1 MPKKNKKKTRSFL
14 KIKTINLVLRGI
26 TLGSKFLLS
35 IYLVKFLSLEANGE
49 YGIFV
54 ATISMLTYVLGLDF
68 YSFNNREILQENSSE
83 SGKKIK
89 NQFFLFTIVY
99 LIVLPLLYVLGL
111 FDFIG
116 EKYVFLF
123 YLILIFDHISIEL
136 YRLLVVFSK
145 PIQANMNLFL
155 RTGIWILVLIFA
167 WHNDFEELKN
177 LKSVFNFW
185 MIGSFLS
192 VAYSIFSLSTTG
204 ISIPWRE
211 KIETKWILAGL
222 KIATPFFIAT
232 LSYKI
237 IQFADRYMVEFYL
250 GTKQTGVYY
259 FFSNI
264 SMLIET
270 FVQTTV
276 VMIYSPQL
284 IASLKKDKPFQ
295 INIFKTFSKEIVIYS
310 VLAVVSV
317 CAIIYPLLYIVEKT
331 ELFLSISVFFVMI
344 TTRFIFNISL
354 IYHFKLYVAKKD
366 RIIMT
371 STLVAVL
378 FNISLNFILIPYY
391 GLIGGAL
398 ATLVSILIMMGFKL
412 FYAKKYEH

>member
-1 MPKKNKKKTRSFL
+1 MKT
-14 KIKTINLVLRGI
+14 KTINLVLRGI

-204 ISIPWRE
+204 ISIPWIE

-331 ELFLSISVFFVMI
+331 ELFLSISVFFVMV

>member
-1 MPKKNKKKTRSFL
+1 M

-331 ELFLSISVFFVMI
+331 ELFLSISVFFVMV

-378 FNISLNFILIPYY
+378 FNISLNFIFIPYY

>member
-1 MPKKNKKKTRSFL
+1 M
-14 KIKTINLVLRGI
+14 KIKIINLALRGI

-68 YSFNNREILQENSSE
+68 YSFNNREILQEKSSE

-89 NQFFLFTIVY
+89 NQFALFTLVY
-99 LIVLPLLYVLGL
+99 LIILPLLYVFGI

-116 EKYVFLF
+116 QKYILLF

-145 PIQANMNLFL
+145 PIQANINLFL

-167 WHNDFEELKN
+167 WHNDFEDLKN
-177 LKSVFNFW
+177 LNSVFNLW
-185 MIGSFLS
+185 LVGSFIS
-192 VAYSIFSLSTTG
+192 VIYSIFSLSTVG
-204 ISIPWRE
+204 ISIPWKE
-211 KIETKWILAGL
+211 KIETKWILKGL
-222 KIATPFFIAT
+222 KVALPFFIAT

-250 GTKQTGVYY
+250 GSKQTGIYY

-276 VMIYSPQL
+276 VMIFSPKL

-295 INIFKTFSKEIVIYS
+295 IDIFKTFSKEIIIYS
-310 VLAVVSV
+310 VVAVVSV
-317 CAIIYPLLYIVEKT
+317 CAIIYPLLHVVEKT
-331 ELFLSISVFFVMI
+331 ELFLSISVFFVMV

-366 RIIMT
+366 SLIMT
-371 STLVAVL
+371 STLFAVL
-378 FNISLNFILIPYY
+378 VNISLNFILIPFY

-398 ATLVSILIMMGFKL
+398 ATLISILVMLGFKL

>member
-1 MPKKNKKKTRSFL
+1 M

-232 LSYKI
+232 LSYKT

-378 FNISLNFILIPYY
+378 FNVSLNFILIPYY

-398 ATLVSILIMMGFKL
+398 ATLISILIMMGFKL

>member
-1 MPKKNKKKTRSFL
+1 MKT
-14 KIKTINLVLRGI
+14 KTINLVLRGI

-232 LSYKI
+232 LSYKT

-378 FNISLNFILIPYY
+378 FNVSLNFILIPYY

-398 ATLVSILIMMGFKL
+398 ATLISILIMMGFKL

>member
-1 MPKKNKKKTRSFL
+1 M
-14 KIKTINLVLRGI
+14 INLALRGI

-35 IYLVKFLSLEANGE
+35 IYLVKFLSLEANGK

-68 YSFNNREILQENSSE
+68 YSFNNREILQEKSSE

-89 NQFFLFTIVY
+89 NQFVLFTLVY
-99 LIVLPLLYVLGL
+99 LIILPLLYVFGI

-116 EKYVFLF
+116 QKYILLF
-123 YLILIFDHISIEL
+123 YLILIFDHISTEL

-145 PIQANMNLFL
+145 PIQANINLFL

-167 WHNDFEELKN
+167 WHNHFEDLRN
-177 LKSVFNFW
+177 LNSVFNLW
-185 MIGSFLS
+185 LVGSFIS
-192 VAYSIFSLSTTG
+192 VIYSIFSLSTVG
-204 ISIPWRE
+204 ISIPWKE
-211 KIETKWILAGL
+211 KIETKWILKGL
-222 KIATPFFIAT
+222 KIALPFFIAT

-250 GTKQTGVYY
+250 GTKQTGIYY

-276 VMIYSPQL
+276 VMIYSPKL

-295 INIFKTFSKEIVIYS
+295 IDIFKTFSKEIIIYS
-310 VLAVVSV
+310 VVAVVSV
-317 CAIIYPLLYIVEKT
+317 CAIIYPLLHVVEKT
-331 ELFLSISVFFVMI
+331 ELFLSISVFFVMV

-366 RIIMT
+366 SLIMT
-371 STLVAVL
+371 STLFAVL
-378 FNISLNFILIPYY
+378 VNISLNFILIPFY

-398 ATLVSILIMMGFKL
+398 ATLISILVMMGFKL

>member
-1 MPKKNKKKTRSFL
+1 M
-14 KIKTINLVLRGI
+14 KIKIINLALRGI

-68 YSFNNREILQENSSE
+68 YSFNNREILQEKSSE

-89 NQFFLFTIVY
+89 NQFALFTLVY
-99 LIVLPLLYVLGL
+99 LIILPLLYVFGI

-116 EKYVFLF
+116 QKYILLF

-145 PIQANMNLFL
+145 PIQANINLFL

-167 WHNDFEELKN
+167 WHNHFEDLKN
-177 LKSVFNFW
+177 LNSVFNLW
-185 MIGSFLS
+185 LVGSFIS
-192 VAYSIFSLSTTG
+192 VIYSIFSLSTVD
-204 ISIPWRE
+204 ISIPWEE
-211 KIETKWILAGL
+211 KIETKWILKGL
-222 KIATPFFIAT
+222 KIALPFFIAT

-250 GTKQTGVYY
+250 GSKQTGIYY

-276 VMIYSPQL
+276 VMIYSPKL

-295 INIFKTFSKEIVIYS
+295 IDIFKTFSKEIIIYS
-310 VLAVVSV
+310 VVAVVSV
-317 CAIIYPLLYIVEKT
+317 CAIIYPLLHVVEKT
-331 ELFLSISVFFVMI
+331 ELFLSISVFFVMVS
-344 TTRFIFNISL
+344 TRFIFNISL

-366 RIIMT
+366 SLIMT
-371 STLVAVL
+371 STLFAVL
-378 FNISLNFILIPYY
+378 VNISLNFILIPFY

-398 ATLVSILIMMGFKL
+398 ATLISILVMMGFKL

>member
-1 MPKKNKKKTRSFL
+1 M
-14 KIKTINLVLRGI
+14 INLALRGI

-68 YSFNNREILQENSSE
+68 YSFNNREILQEKSSE

-89 NQFFLFTIVY
+89 NQFVLFTLVY
-99 LIVLPLLYVLGL
+99 LIILPLLYVFGL

-116 EKYVFLF
+116 QKYILLF

-167 WHNDFEELKN
+167 WHNHFEDLKN
-177 LKSVFNFW
+177 LNSVFNLW
-185 MIGSFLS
+185 LVGSFIS
-192 VAYSIFSLSTTG
+192 VIYSIFSLSTVG
-204 ISIPWRE
+204 ISIPWKE
-211 KIETKWILAGL
+211 KIETKWILKGL
-222 KIATPFFIAT
+222 KIALPFFIAT

-250 GTKQTGVYY
+250 GTKQTGIYY

-276 VMIYSPQL
+276 VMVYSPKL

-295 INIFKTFSKEIVIYS
+295 IDIFNTFSKEIIIYS

-317 CAIIYPLLYIVEKT
+317 CAIIYPLLHVVEKT
-331 ELFLSISVFFVMI
+331 ELFLSISVFFVMV

-366 RIIMT
+366 SLIMT
-371 STLVAVL
+371 STLFAVL
-378 FNISLNFILIPYY
+378 VNISLNFILIPFY

-398 ATLVSILIMMGFKL
+398 ATLISILVMMCFKL

>member
-1 MPKKNKKKTRSFL
+1 MKT
-14 KIKTINLVLRGI
+14 KTINLVLRGI

-177 LKSVFNFW
+177 IKSVFNFW
-185 MIGSFLS
+185 MIGSLLS
-192 VAYSIFSLSTTG
+192 VVYSIFSLSTTG
-204 ISIPWRE
+204 INIPWRE
-211 KIETKWILAGL
+211 KIETKWIFAGL

-232 LSYKI
+232 LSYKT

-331 ELFLSISVFFVMI
+331 ELFLSISVFFVMVI
-344 TTRFIFNISL
+344 TRFIFNISL

-366 RIIMT
+366 RVIMT
-371 STLVAVL
+371 STLVAVI
-378 FNISLNFILIPYY
+378 FNISLNYILIPFY

-398 ATLVSILIMMGFKL
+398 ATLISILIMMSFKL

>member
-1 MPKKNKKKTRSFL
+1 M

-232 LSYKI
+232 LSYKT

-310 VLAVVSV
+310 VLALVSV

-331 ELFLSISVFFVMI
+331 ELFLSISVFFVMV

-398 ATLVSILIMMGFKL
+398 ATLISILIMMGFKL

>member
-1 MPKKNKKKTRSFL
+1 M
-14 KIKTINLVLRGI
+14 INLALRGI

-68 YSFNNREILQENSSE
+68 YSFNNREILQEKSSE

-89 NQFFLFTIVY
+89 NQFVLFTLVY
-99 LIVLPLLYVLGL
+99 LIILPLLYVFGL

-116 EKYVFLF
+116 QKYILLF

-167 WHNDFEELKN
+167 WHNHFEDLKN
-177 LKSVFNFW
+177 LNSVFNLW
-185 MIGSFLS
+185 LVGSFIS
-192 VAYSIFSLSTTG
+192 VIYSIFSLSTVG
-204 ISIPWRE
+204 ISIPWKE
-211 KIETKWILAGL
+211 KIETKWILKGL
-222 KIATPFFIAT
+222 KIALPFFIAT

-250 GTKQTGVYY
+250 GTKQTGIYY

-276 VMIYSPQL
+276 VMIYSPKL

-295 INIFKTFSKEIVIYS
+295 IDIFNTFSKEIIIYS

-317 CAIIYPLLYIVEKT
+317 CAIIYPLLHVVEKT
-331 ELFLSISVFFVMI
+331 ELFLSISVFFVMV

-366 RIIMT
+366 SLIMT
-371 STLVAVL
+371 STLFAVL
-378 FNISLNFILIPYY
+378 VNISLNFILIPFY

-398 ATLVSILIMMGFKL
+398 ATLISMLVMMCFKL

>member
-1 MPKKNKKKTRSFL
+1 M
-14 KIKTINLVLRGI
+14 KIKIINLALRGI

-35 IYLVKFLSLEANGE
+35 IYLVKFLSLKANGE

-68 YSFNNREILQENSSE
+68 YSFNNREILQENSSK

-89 NQFFLFTIVY
+89 NQFFLFTVVY
-99 LIVLPLLYVLGL
+99 LLVLPLLYVFGL
-111 FDFIG
+111 FDFIS
-116 EKYVFLF
+116 EKYILLF

-145 PIQANMNLFL
+145 PIQANINLFL

-167 WHNDFEELKN
+167 WHNDFKDLKN
-177 LKSVFNFW
+177 LKSVFNSW
-185 MIGSFLS
+185 VVGSFLS
-192 VAYSIFSLSTTG
+192 VVYSIFSLSKVG

-211 KIETKWILAGL
+211 KLETKWILTGL
-222 KIATPFFIAT
+222 KIALPFFIAT

-250 GTKQTGVYY
+250 GTKQTGIYY

-276 VMIYSPQL
+276 VMIYSPKL
-284 IASLKKDKPFQ
+284 IASLKREKPFQ
-295 INIFKTFSKEIVIYS
+295 IDIFKNFSKEIIIYS
-310 VLAVVSV
+310 VVAVASV
-317 CAIIYPLLYIVEKT
+317 CAIIYPLLHVVEKT
-331 ELFLSISVFFVMI
+331 ELFLSISVFFVMVI
-344 TTRFIFNISL
+344 TRFIFNISL
-354 IYHFKLYVAKKD
+354 IYHFKLYVGKKD
-366 RIIMT
+366 RVIMT

-378 FNISLNFILIPYY
+378 FNISLNFILIPLY

-398 ATLVSILIMMGFKL
+398 ATFISIFVMMSFKL

>member
-1 MPKKNKKKTRSFL
+1 M

-111 FDFIG
+111 FDFIS

-232 LSYKI
+232 LSYKT

-331 ELFLSISVFFVMI
+331 ELFLSISVFFVMV

-398 ATLVSILIMMGFKL
+398 ATLISILIMMGFKL

>member
-1 MPKKNKKKTRSFL
+1 M

-232 LSYKI
+232 LSYKT

-398 ATLVSILIMMGFKL
+398 ATLISILIMMGFKL

>member
-1 MPKKNKKKTRSFL
+1 M
-14 KIKTINLVLRGI
+14 INLALRGI

-68 YSFNNREILQENSSE
+68 YSFNNREILQENSLE

-89 NQFFLFTIVY
+89 SQFFLFTLVY
-99 LIVLPLLYVLGL
+99 LLVLPLLYVFGL

-116 EKYVFLF
+116 EKYIFLF

-145 PIQANMNLFL
+145 PIQANINLFL

-167 WHNDFEELKN
+167 WHYDFKDLKN
-177 LKSVFNFW
+177 LKSVFNLW
-185 MIGSFLS
+185 LVGSFLS
-192 VAYSIFSLSTTG
+192 VVYSIFSISTVG
-204 ISIPWRE
+204 VKIPWKE
-211 KIETKWILAGL
+211 KMETKWILKGL
-222 KIATPFFIAT
+222 RIALPFFIAT

-250 GTKQTGVYY
+250 GTKQTGIYY

-276 VMIYSPQL
+276 VMIYSPKL

-295 INIFKTFSKEIVIYS
+295 IDIFKNFSKEIIIYS
-310 VLAVVSV
+310 VVAVASV
-317 CAIIYPLLYIVEKT
+317 CVIIYPLLHVVEKT
-331 ELFLSISVFFVMI
+331 ELFLSISVFFVMVI
-344 TTRFIFNISL
+344 TRFIFNISL
-354 IYHFKLYVAKKD
+354 IYHFKLYVGKKD
-366 RIIMT
+366 RVIMT

-378 FNISLNFILIPYY
+378 FNISLNFILIPLY

-398 ATLVSILIMMGFKL
+398 ATLISIFVMMSFKL

>member
-1 MPKKNKKKTRSFL
+1 M
-14 KIKTINLVLRGI
+14 KIKIINLALRGI

-68 YSFNNREILQENSSE
+68 YSFNNREILQEKSSE

-89 NQFFLFTIVY
+89 NQFVLFTLVY
-99 LIVLPLLYVLGL
+99 LIILPLLYVFGI

-116 EKYVFLF
+116 QKYILLF

-145 PIQANMNLFL
+145 PIQANINLFL

-167 WHNDFEELKN
+167 WHNHFEDLKN
-177 LKSVFNFW
+177 LNSVFNLW
-185 MIGSFLS
+185 LVGSFIS
-192 VAYSIFSLSTTG
+192 VIYSIFSLSTVG
-204 ISIPWRE
+204 ISIPWKE
-211 KIETKWILAGL
+211 KIETKWILKGL
-222 KIATPFFIAT
+222 KIALPFFIAT

-250 GTKQTGVYY
+250 GSKQTGIYY

-276 VMIYSPQL
+276 VMIYSPKL

-295 INIFKTFSKEIVIYS
+295 IDIFKTFSKEIIIYS
-310 VLAVVSV
+310 VVAVVSV
-317 CAIIYPLLYIVEKT
+317 CAIIYPLLHVVEKT
-331 ELFLSISVFFVMI
+331 ELFLSISVFFVMV

-366 RIIMT
+366 SLIMT
-371 STLVAVL
+371 STLFAVL
-378 FNISLNFILIPYY
+378 VNISLNFILIPFY

-398 ATLVSILIMMGFKL
+398 ATLISILVMMGFKL

>member
-1 MPKKNKKKTRSFL
+1 M

-192 VAYSIFSLSTTG
+192 VVYSIFSLSTTG

-232 LSYKI
+232 LSYKT

>member
-1 MPKKNKKKTRSFL
+1 M
-14 KIKTINLVLRGI
+14 INLALRGI

-68 YSFNNREILQENSSE
+68 YSFNNREILQENSLE

-89 NQFFLFTIVY
+89 SQFFLFTLVY
-99 LIVLPLLYVLGL
+99 LLVLPLLYVFGL

-116 EKYVFLF
+116 EKYIFLF

-167 WHNDFEELKN
+167 WHYDFKDLKN
-177 LKSVFNFW
+177 LKSVFNLW
-185 MIGSFLS
+185 LVGSFLS
-192 VAYSIFSLSTTG
+192 VVYSIFSISTVG
-204 ISIPWRE
+204 VKIPWKE
-211 KIETKWILAGL
+211 KMETKWILKGL
-222 KIATPFFIAT
+222 RIALPFFIAT

-250 GTKQTGVYY
+250 GTKQTGIYY

-276 VMIYSPQL
+276 VMIYSPKL
-284 IASLKKDKPFQ
+284 IASLKREKPFQ
-295 INIFKTFSKEIVIYS
+295 IDIFKNFSKEIIIYS
-310 VLAVVSV
+310 VVAVASV
-317 CAIIYPLLYIVEKT
+317 CAIIYPLLHVVEKT
-331 ELFLSISVFFVMI
+331 ELFLSISVFFVMVI
-344 TTRFIFNISL
+344 TRFIFNISL
-354 IYHFKLYVAKKD
+354 IYHFKLYVGKKD
-366 RIIMT
+366 RVIMT

-378 FNISLNFILIPYY
+378 FNISLNFILIPLY
-391 GLIGGAL
+391 GLMGGAL
-398 ATLVSILIMMGFKL
+398 ATLISIFVMMSFKL

>member
-1 MPKKNKKKTRSFL
+1 M
-14 KIKTINLVLRGI
+14 INLALRGI

-68 YSFNNREILQENSSE
+68 YSFNNREILQENSLE

-89 NQFFLFTIVY
+89 NQFFLFTLVY
-99 LIVLPLLYVLGL
+99 LLVLPLLYVFGL

-116 EKYVFLF
+116 EKYILLF

-167 WHNDFEELKN
+167 WHYDFKDLKN
-177 LKSVFNFW
+177 LKSVFNLW
-185 MIGSFLS
+185 LVGSFLS
-192 VAYSIFSLSTTG
+192 VVYSIFSISTVG
-204 ISIPWRE
+204 VKIPWKE
-211 KIETKWILAGL
+211 KMETKWILKGL
-222 KIATPFFIAT
+222 RIALPFFIAT

-250 GTKQTGVYY
+250 GTKQTGIYY

-276 VMIYSPQL
+276 VMIYSPKL

-295 INIFKTFSKEIVIYS
+295 IDIFKNFSKEIIIYS
-310 VLAVVSV
+310 VVAVASV
-317 CAIIYPLLYIVEKT
+317 CAIIYPLLHVVEKT
-331 ELFLSISVFFVMI
+331 ELFLSISVFFVMVI
-344 TTRFIFNISL
+344 TRFIFNISL
-354 IYHFKLYVAKKD
+354 IYHFKLYVGKKD
-366 RIIMT
+366 RVIMT

-378 FNISLNFILIPYY
+378 FNISLNFILIPLY
-391 GLIGGAL
+391 GLIGGAV
-398 ATLVSILIMMGFKL
+398 ATLISIFVMMSFKL

>member
-1 MPKKNKKKTRSFL
+1 M
-14 KIKTINLVLRGI
+14 INLALRGI

-68 YSFNNREILQENSSE
+68 YSFNNREILQENSLE

-89 NQFFLFTIVY
+89 NQFFLFTLVY
-99 LIVLPLLYVLGL
+99 LLVLPLLYVFGL

-116 EKYVFLF
+116 EKYILLF

-167 WHNDFEELKN
+167 WHNHFEDLKN
-177 LKSVFNFW
+177 LNSVFNLW
-185 MIGSFLS
+185 LLGSFIS
-192 VAYSIFSLSTTG
+192 VIYSIFSLSTVG
-204 ISIPWRE
+204 VNIPWKE
-211 KIETKWILAGL
+211 KIETKWILKGL
-222 KIATPFFIAT
+222 KIALPFFIAT

-250 GTKQTGVYY
+250 GTKQTGIYY

-276 VMIYSPQL
+276 VMIYSPKL

-295 INIFKTFSKEIVIYS
+295 IDIFKNFSKEIIIYS
-310 VLAVVSV
+310 VVAVASV
-317 CAIIYPLLYIVEKT
+317 CAIIYPLLHVVEKT
-331 ELFLSISVFFVMI
+331 ELFLSISVFFVMVI
-344 TTRFIFNISL
+344 TRFIFNISL
-354 IYHFKLYVAKKD
+354 IYHFKLYVGKKD
-366 RIIMT
+366 RVIMT

-378 FNISLNFILIPYY
+378 FNISLNFILIPLY

-398 ATLVSILIMMGFKL
+398 ATLISIFVMMSFKL

>member
-1 MPKKNKKKTRSFL
+1 M
-14 KIKTINLVLRGI
+14 KIKIINLALRGI

-68 YSFNNREILQENSSE
+68 YSFNNREILQEKSSE

-89 NQFFLFTIVY
+89 NQFVLFTLVY
-99 LIVLPLLYVLGL
+99 LIILPLLYVFGL
-111 FDFIG
+111 FHFIG
-116 EKYVFLF
+116 QKYILLF

-167 WHNDFEELKN
+167 WHNHFEDLKN
-177 LKSVFNFW
+177 LNSVFNLW
-185 MIGSFLS
+185 LVGSFIS
-192 VAYSIFSLSTTG
+192 VIYSIFSLSTVG
-204 ISIPWRE
+204 VSIPWKE
-211 KIETKWILAGL
+211 KIETKWICKGL
-222 KIATPFFIAT
+222 KIALPFFIAT

-250 GTKQTGVYY
+250 GTKETGIYY

-276 VMIYSPQL
+276 VMIYSPKL

-295 INIFKTFSKEIVIYS
+295 IDIFKTFSKEIIIYS
-310 VLAVVSV
+310 VVAVVSV
-317 CAIIYPLLYIVEKT
+317 CAIIYPLLHVVEKT
-331 ELFLSISVFFVMI
+331 ELFLSISVFFVMV

-366 RIIMT
+366 SFIMT
-371 STLVAVL
+371 STLFAVL
-378 FNISLNFILIPYY
+378 VNISLNFILIPFY

-398 ATLVSILIMMGFKL
+398 ATLISILVMMGFKL

>member
-1 MPKKNKKKTRSFL
+1 MKT
-14 KIKTINLVLRGI
+14 KTINLVLRGI

-232 LSYKI
+232 LSYKT

-331 ELFLSISVFFVMI
+331 ELFLSISVFFVMV

-398 ATLVSILIMMGFKL
+398 ATLISILIMMGFKL